1 MKHVEITPRV
11 KRALAKARDHYGTWT
26 ALAAAAR
33 IHFSLPGKYAAG
45 KTAEIE
51 ARTWKKL
58 LPVLSPFL
66 EPEPLPSSL
75 SGGPGSEAVPI
86 PMPRTRPVP
95 IYGLAQA
102 AGVTDFHG
110 DVIPDGEYHLPTIDM
125 PADGRRYAAF
135 RVEGESMMPR
145 IRDGDV
151 VVCDVDDEVG
161 NGHLVAAKARGTVY
175 IKRWRRVGHAVL
187 LESLNTDCPS
197 LEVAES
203 EVEWRLRVRK
213 IVSEA

>member
-1 MKHVEITPRV
+1 
-11 KRALAKARDHYGTWT
+11 
-26 ALAAAAR
+26 
-33 IHFSLPGKYAAG
+33 
-45 KTAEIE
+45 
-51 ARTWKKL
+51 
-58 LPVLSPFL
+58 
-66 EPEPLPSSL
+66 
-75 SGGPGSEAVPI
+75 
-86 PMPRTRPVP
+86 
-95 IYGLAQA
+95 
-102 AGVTDFHG
+102 
-110 DVIPDGEYHLPTIDM
+110 
-125 PADGRRYAAF
+125 
-135 RVEGESMMPR
+135 MMPR

-187 LESLNTDCPS
+187 LESLNADCPS